1 MKYISI
7 AAYAAILSASTY
19 AANIDIGLGVE
30 TSIVTL
36 DGTRALGTLG
46 TINDYDDEAPV
57 GNLAPSLNAV
67 SASKNVF
74 ALRLSGSIDVSENL
88 TIEAGLIANSGK
100 LKTRNARSGV
110 FVEGTTNSNGVFLYK
125 EDISTTI
132 QPTTGLTMKVMLD
145 LNNFVKVGPEVRY
158 QKFETTQSGAI
169 LTQEVDTDAA
179 VYTAGNQLYG
189 DDLVLSADASKNP
202 IKEDKVTTDETLFGM
217 AISSTV
223 TDNIALQAGVLTGKV
238 KQHVVE
244 ITSNLNNFND
254 QLTGGTSGKAKFNL
268 ETSKPK
274 MSLYYAGM
282 SFNF

>member
-1 MKYISI
+1 ML
-7 AAYAAILSASTY
+7 LSTQQ
-19 AANIDIGLGVE
+19 E
-30 TSIVTL
+30 
-36 DGTRALGTLG
+36 
-46 TINDYDDEAPV
+46 P
-57 GNLAPSLNAV
+57 
-67 SASKNVF
+67 
-74 ALRLSGSIDVSENL
+74 ALR
-88 TIEAGLIANSGK
+88 
-100 LKTRNARSGV
+100 
-110 FVEGTTNSNGVFLYK
+110 
-125 EDISTTI
+125 
-132 QPTTGLTMKVMLD
+132 
-145 LNNFVKVGPEVRY
+145 
-158 QKFETTQSGAI
+158 
-169 LTQEVDTDAA
+169 
-179 VYTAGNQLYG
+179 

>member
-36 DGTRALGTLG
+36 EGTRALGTLE

-67 SASKNVF
+67 FASKNVF
-74 ALRLSGSIDVSENL
+74 ALRLSGSIDVSDNL

-110 FVEGTTNSNGVFLYK
+110 FVEGTTNTNGVFLYK

-169 LTQEVDTDAA
+169 LTQEVDTPAG
-179 VYTAGNQLYG
+179 YTAGEQLLG
-189 DDLVLSADASKNP
+189 DDLLLSADASKNP

-244 ITSNLNNFND
+244 ITSNLNDFND

-282 SFNF
+282 SVNF